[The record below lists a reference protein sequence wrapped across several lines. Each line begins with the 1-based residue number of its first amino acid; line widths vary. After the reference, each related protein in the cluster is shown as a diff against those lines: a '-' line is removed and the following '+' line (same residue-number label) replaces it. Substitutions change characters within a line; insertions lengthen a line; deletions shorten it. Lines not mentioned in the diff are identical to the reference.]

1 MAGAHCGLCDARGY
15 GCGIEEV
22 GKEIMQNRIYW
33 GSNVPK
39 NWKRATPKAQSIPSL
54 PVAFESKQDRGPA
67 RTYRFVVSTNT
78 VDRSNDTIDQSG
90 WDLKAY
96 RRNPVV
102 LWSHDAS
109 NWPVGKATKI
119 GVEGG
124 KLVAEVMFAG
134 TFEGRK
140 AQALVDA
147 GFLKSTSVGFQPTE
161 FKMSLDRE
169 RMGGVDFK
177 KQQLMEFSI
186 VNVPANPDCLICM
199 SAEEVRE
206 ERKAEAAELLARI
219 AADEAKAVKAKPAP
233 KPVISELEQAR
244 ARRAERQ
251 RIAAMSPDEYAA
263 HLNAKLAKK
272 EARRVELARLKGAQ

>member
-1 MAGAHCGLCDARGY
+1 VACSSPLRARGY
-15 GCGIEEV
+15 ECGSFEV
-22 GKEIMQNRIYW
+22 EEIMQNRIYW
-33 GSNVPK
+33 GSNAPK

-54 PVAFESKQDRGPA
+54 PVAFESKQDRGAA
-67 RTYRFVVSTNT
+67 RTYRFVVSTNS

-147 GFLKSTSVGFQPTE
+147 GMLKATSVGFQPTE

-199 SAEEVRE
+199 SADEVRA
-206 ERKAEAAELLARI
+206 ERTAEARELLARI
-219 AADEAKAVKAKPAP
+219 AADEAKAAKTKPAP
-233 KPVISELEQAR
+233 KPVISELERAR
-244 ARRAERQ
+244 AKRAERQ
-251 RIAAMSPDEYAA
+251 RIASMTVEEHTEY
-263 HLNAKLAKK
+263 LNAKIAKK
-272 EARRVELARLKGAQ
+272 EARRIELARLRGQQ